1 MISRM
6 KEFSRL
12 VAIMKKLRRP
22 RGGCPWDLKQTPA
35 SLKEYVLEE
44 AHELIEAIDGG
55 DAGAVREELGDLLL
69 QIVFL
74 AQIAEENGQFTIRDV
89 AAGISDK
96 LVRRHPHIF
105 GSVRVAGADEVKA
118 NWEKIK
124 IAEKNKQSVIS
135 DYPAT
140 MPSLLLANRIASQAS
155 GVGFDWDDAGRAL
168 AKVEEEIG
176 ELRSEIAGNRPHEAE
191 DEIGD
196 LLFAVANVARLLRI
210 NPEFALA
217 RANRKF
223 TRRFR
228 FIEAELRK
236 QGKEIAGASLAEM
249 EELWQRAKRRSR
261 FDVRSSTFDVER
273 QKERAPRR
281 TILSHWNC
289 SFHYSI

>member
-22 RGGCPWDLKQTPA
+22 RGGCPWDLKQTAA

-44 AHELIEAIDGG
+44 AHELIEAIEGG
-55 DAGAVREELGDLLL
+55 DAGAVKEELGDLLL

-74 AQIAEENGQFTIRDV
+74 ARIAEENGQFTIRDV

-105 GSVRVAGADEVKA
+105 GSVQVSGADEVKA

-210 NPEFALA
+210 NPEFALS

-236 QGKEIAGASLAEM
+236 QGKDIARASLVEM
-249 EELWQRAKRRSR
+249 EELWQRAKAQPN
-261 FDVRSSTFDVER
+261 EL
-273 QKERAPRR
+273 P
-281 TILSHWNC
+281 
-289 SFHYSI
+289 

>member
-1 MISRM
+1 M

-12 VAIMKKLRRP
+12 VGIMKKLRHP
-22 RGGCPWDLKQTPA
+22 RRGCPWDLKQTPA

-55 DAGAVREELGDLLL
+55 DADAVREELGDLLL

-74 AQIAEENGQFTIRDV
+74 AQLAEEEDKFSIGDV
-89 AAGISDK
+89 ISGISEK

-105 GSVRVAGADEVKA
+105 GSVRVSGADEVKA

-135 DYPAT
+135 DYPSS
-140 MPSLLLANRIASQAS
+140 MPSLLLANRIASQAA
-155 GVGFDWDDAGRAL
+155 GVGFDWDDAGKAF
-168 AKVEEEIG
+168 AKVAEEIE
-176 ELRSEIAGNRPHEAE
+176 ELRVEIAEKRLHEAE

-196 LLFAVANVARLLRI
+196 LLFAVANVARLLKI

-217 RANRKF
+217 RTNKKF

-228 FIEAELRK
+228 FIEAELKK
-236 QGKEIAGASLAEM
+236 QGKDIADVSLPEM
-249 EELWQRAKRRSR
+249 EALWQRAKKE
-261 FDVRSSTFDVER
+261 VR
-273 QKERAPRR
+273 
-281 TILSHWNC
+281 
-289 SFHYSI
+289 

>member
-1 MISRM
+1 M

-12 VAIMKKLRRP
+12 VGIMKKLRHP
-22 RGGCPWDLKQTPA
+22 RRGCPWDLKQTPA

-55 DAGAVREELGDLLL
+55 DADAVREELGDLLL

-74 AQIAEENGQFTIRDV
+74 AQLAEEEDKFSIGDV
-89 AAGISDK
+89 ISGISEK

-105 GSVRVAGADEVKA
+105 GSVRVSGADEVKA

-135 DYPAT
+135 DYPSS
-140 MPSLLLANRIASQAS
+140 MPSLLLANRIASQAA
-155 GVGFDWDDAGRAL
+155 GVGFDWDDAGKAF
-168 AKVEEEIG
+168 AKVAEEIE
-176 ELRSEIAGNRPHEAE
+176 ELRVEIAEKRPHEAE

-196 LLFAVANVARLLRI
+196 LLFAVANVARLLKI

-217 RANRKF
+217 RTNKKF

-228 FIEAELRK
+228 FIEAELKK
-236 QGKEIAGASLAEM
+236 QGKDIADVSLPEM
-249 EELWQRAKRRSR
+249 EALWQRAKKE
-261 FDVRSSTFDVER
+261 VR
-273 QKERAPRR
+273 
-281 TILSHWNC
+281 
-289 SFHYSI
+289 

>member
-1 MISRM
+1 MISFRRPLRRKGRM

-12 VAIMKKLRRP
+12 VGIMKKLRRA

-35 SLKEYVLEE
+35 SLKEYILEE
-44 AHELIEAIDGG
+44 AHELIEAIDG
-55 DAGAVREELGDLLL
+55 DAAAAVKEELGDLLL

-74 AQIAEENGQFTIRDV
+74 AQIAAEEKKFTIIDV
-89 AAGISDK
+89 IDGIAAK

-105 GSVRVAGADEVKA
+105 GSVRVSDAAEVKA

-135 DYPAT
+135 DYPAS

-155 GVGFDWDDAGRAL
+155 GVGFDWDDAGKAL
-168 AKVEEEIG
+168 EKVNEEAA
-176 ELRSEIAGNRPHEAE
+176 ELRAEIAGGRLHEAE

-196 LLFAVANVARLLRI
+196 LLFAVANVARLLKI

-228 FIEAELRK
+228 FIEAELRR
-236 QGKEIAGASLAEM
+236 QGKDISRASLAQM
-249 EELWQRAKRRSR
+249 EELWQKAK
-261 FDVRSSTFDVER
+261 
-273 QKERAPRR
+273 KE
-281 TILSHWNC
+281 
-289 SFHYSI
+289 